1 MAVTGYKPMELG
13 IFSEKHPGVGII
25 KRALTSRML
34 SFVEEGTEWFVT
46 SGSSGVELWASEVA
60 ILLKKQYPHVKLS
73 ILTPFLEQ
81 ESRWPDH
88 AKEQYYEVLNQADHV
103 ASITNRPYESPTQL
117 RLKNEFIVQK
127 SDGLLVLY
135 DEESQGSPQYYLD
148 AAKRRQLHND
158 YPIFY
163 INRYDLEAIEREIQE
178 QSYGGW

>member
-13 IFSEKHPGVGII
+13 IFSDKHPGVSII
-25 KRALTSRML
+25 KRALASRML

-46 SGSSGVELWASEVA
+46 SGASGVELWASEVV
-60 ILLKKQYPHVKLS
+60 ISLREQYPQVKLS

-88 AKEQYYEVLNQADHV
+88 AKEQYYQVLNQADHV

-117 RLKNEFIVQK
+117 KLKNEFIVQK
-127 SDGLLVLY
+127 SDGLLVVY
-135 DEESQGSPQYYLD
+135 DEESRGSPDFYLRP
-148 AAKRRQLHND
+148 AKLKQRNSD

-163 INRYDLEAIEREIQE
+163 INRYDLEAAEWDAREE
-178 QSYGGW
+178 SNDNW